1 MKLYRMFYKAARTA
15 NDIDAV
21 THPKRAP
28 RRLRN
33 KLKGR
38 LLGRAGFWRRLWK

>member
-1 MKLYRMFYKAARTA
+1 MKLYRMLYRAARVA
-15 NDIDAV
+15 NDVDAA

-33 KLKGR
+33 KLKAR
-38 LLGRAGFWRRLWK
+38 VLGRSGFWRWLWK